1 MMNLQRF
8 WRSLGRT
15 EAVAHPVRAEVLVV
29 EDDADQSE
37 LLAHLL
43 RLQGAVVTKAGN
55 VAGALEVL
63 GGPTRFQL
71 AFVDLRLP
79 GGSGVEIVRLI
90 KERRRGTH
98 IIVVTGSPD
107 LLMQALDFGYLGI
120 ILKPYSINAVREV
133 MGKHRLLPFGDF

>member
-1 MMNLQRF
+1 MNLRRF
-8 WRSLGRT
+8 WRSRER

-29 EDDADQSE
+29 EDDPEQCE
-37 LLAHLL
+37 MLAGLL
-43 RLQGAVVTKAGN
+43 RLQGAVVTRAGN

-63 GGPTRFQL
+63 GGPTRFQV

-98 IIVVTGSPD
+98 VVVVTGSPD
-107 LLMQALDFGYLGI
+107 LMMQALDFGYIGVL
-120 ILKPYSINAVREV
+120 LKPYSINAVREV
-133 MGKHRLLPFGDF
+133 LAKHRLPYSE